1 MTPIEFLRAVWPEQ
15 GLYCIAVPFEMRGY
29 DHHVFETIE
38 AAAAYVDSIAAAKN
52 VFFGTHTLKERR
64 VWDVDKKPKPGW
76 RVRVQENMRSSR
88 IFFFDLDVEEGNDKK
103 YANPD

>member
-1 MTPIEFLRAVWPEQ
+1 MSTRSL
-15 GLYCIAVPFEMRGY
+15 
-29 DHHVFETIE
+29 T
-38 AAAAYVDSIAAAKN
+38 AKN

-103 YANPD
+103 YSTQSDALVALQSFCRHYSFSYSYGCV